1 MRTIE
6 ELVQQALVF
15 APGTTNEPPFGDNIP
30 IDPVILEDEQ
40 GIVNPTVGPDA
51 SSGHAEPS
59 SPNHTGGR
67 RRCRS
72 SLSEDALEIARL
84 ETRQEH
90 LLRYAKES
98 MDHHQLTGVES
109 RNHIRCMAQLDVRE
123 QLIELLVIYQ
133 KKQVDL
139 AITATRNFT
148 HNSRDEPAQSSLLAP
163 KLKSYVGQ
171 LQEWI
176 LNNIQQHLQLW
187 KVPDDIIE
195 DATQWAEFS
204 SVIKVKLTQLR
215 SSAKLTIAKM
225 TAEGADI
232 NSIMLQLCPRQMVIS
247 DEHRER
253 WAFICQCYVEF
264 DGKVQGQTESA
275 NKFWEY
281 VGRQLKKVKQNMQA
295 SSTSP
300 EQAEQLERSFFMG
313 SLAST
318 EHPTQLEVRWVH

>member
-133 KKQVDL
+133 KKQSTYVIPWARGAHSSHIL
-139 AITATRNFT
+139 QT
-148 HNSRDEPAQSSLLAP
+148 HVMNLLKVPLLAP

-215 SSAKLTIAKM
+215 SSAKLT
-225 TAEGADI
+225 
-232 NSIMLQLCPRQMVIS
+232 MVIS

-300 EQAEQLERSFFMG
+300 EQAEQLERRYKF
-313 SLAST
+313 SLWGPSLST